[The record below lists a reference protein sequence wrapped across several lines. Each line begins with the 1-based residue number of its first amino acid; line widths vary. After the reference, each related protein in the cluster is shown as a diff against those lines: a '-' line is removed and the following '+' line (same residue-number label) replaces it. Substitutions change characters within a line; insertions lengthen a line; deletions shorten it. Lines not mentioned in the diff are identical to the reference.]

1 MTTATL
7 HTPVPQ
13 TEMASPLTHGVDAER
28 SVRTPSIAAGVG
40 PLLMSVL
47 SGFGYLIA
55 VRGLVTE
62 GNASRIAEQIATQG
76 RVVRA
81 LLRAWVDDPSRVVK
95 TPPGLFK
102 RARERPE
109 GVGGRRLRIVSA

>member
-62 GNASRIAEQIATQG
+62 GNASRIAEQIAAQG
-76 RVVRA
+76 RVGRA
-81 LLRAWVDDPSRVVK
+81 LLRAWVDDPSRVVN
-95 TPPGLFK
+95 PS
-102 RARERPE
+102 RAFQTRTRAT
-109 GVGGRRLRIVSA
+109 GGRGW